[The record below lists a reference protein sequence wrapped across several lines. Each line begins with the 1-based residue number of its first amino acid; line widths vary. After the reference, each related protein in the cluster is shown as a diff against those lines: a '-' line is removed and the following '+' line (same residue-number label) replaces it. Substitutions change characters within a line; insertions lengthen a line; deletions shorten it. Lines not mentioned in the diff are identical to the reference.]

1 MNEVLIREGS
11 KALEPILNNV
21 VLHFVDIIKSN
32 NSTKTALAQIDSDM
46 KIAISKIES
55 KGILARDIISNLSK
69 IMQSQLDNSS
79 LSYDQKAALMEKF
92 TSTMLDAMDRI

>member
-21 VLHFVDIIKSN
+21 VSHFVDIIKSN